1 MVLIHFFY
9 NSFIYKCEYAHE
21 YPKFNQDN
29 GIVYM
34 DSLWL
39 DSFESERLM
48 IYLLWPVI
56 CIM

>member
-9 NSFIYKCEYAHE
+9 NSFIYKCEYAHK
-21 YPKFNQDN
+21 YPKLNQDN
-29 GIVYM
+29 GMVYM